1 MVIVMWYIF
10 LILSSAQPLSYDSPP
25 EYTLD
30 LWQVFGPQ
38 QTYFGWVF
46 VYEKKVNLGSFAG
59 KLLPEILSPLTLYS
73 QSDLMKFY

>member
-1 MVIVMWYIF
+1 MV
-10 LILSSAQPLSYDSPP
+10 PPP

-30 LWQVFGPQ
+30 LWQVFGSQ

-46 VYEKKVNLGSFAG
+46 VYEKKGNLGSFAG

-73 QSDLMKFY
+73 QSDLMEFY